1 MCTSHTCKPRCAD
14 DLRGELR
21 QYLGALALQTL
32 IVAVTVVGGLL
43 SGGLTL
49 LADAP
54 HATSDLIGFIVSAGA
69 VWIMRIGG
77 VKYERLIRGFGGIIN
92 YVLLTAFVM
101 RVAIETVLRMSS
113 NPTPVNN
120 VLLFV
125 FALCALVLN
134 CIQRHR
140 LAHYKVACH
149 NHHST
154 LSSLIA
160 HSILDIG
167 TNVVALISALA
178 MSVTANY
185 RLDTY
190 LTGLVVLIMIW
201 FMIGL
206 FRDIQADLHPHF
218 T

>member
-1 MCTSHTCKPRCAD
+1 MCATHACEPQSHHELHA
-14 DLRGELR
+14 ELR
-21 QYLGALALQTL
+21 QYLNALALQAL
-32 IVAVTVVGGLL
+32 IVAVTVVGGVL

-69 VWIMRIGG
+69 VWIIRIGG
-77 VKYERLIRGFGGIIN
+77 VTYERLIRGFGGVIN
-92 YVLLTAFVM
+92 YVLLAAFVM
-101 RVAIETVLRMSS
+101 RIAIETVSRMFS

-134 CIQRHR
+134 CIQRNR
-140 LAHYKVACH
+140 LAHYKVACR

-190 LTGLVVLIMIW
+190 LTGLVVLVMIW

-206 FRDIQADLHPHF
+206 FRDIQTDFRTHF